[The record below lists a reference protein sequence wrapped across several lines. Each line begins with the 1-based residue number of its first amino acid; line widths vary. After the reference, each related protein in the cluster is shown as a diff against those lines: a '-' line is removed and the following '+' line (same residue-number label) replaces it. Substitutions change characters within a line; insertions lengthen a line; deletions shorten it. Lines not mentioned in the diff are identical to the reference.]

1 MSIFSKIKALT
12 PDELKEQ
19 MNQLMKE
26 TKHEVKIIGFHLDK
40 GGPGKTT
47 HAFNFSGFCANVLNK
62 RVLFIDGDRSC
73 NATATFG
80 VNGTKT
86 IADIFTTGEFEI
98 YKTDFPNIDMI
109 PGSSLFTDEGIN
121 IATASSKYMEFVIWV
136 FNNKEYLD
144 ENYDF
149 IVIDTHNDTS
159 RVTFNLISA
168 CHLIVSPATPDGD
181 SFKAIYELNDFIENE
196 IKPMTIPF
204 GQKESVV
211 DLDIAIL
218 PNRITF
224 NGNNLPHETREF
236 VEEVEQMD
244 NYIGLIPEKQQMRES
259 RLLGEDIFTHYNK
272 MKSSLKKN
280 ELTPYVKNVEEI
292 YSKLV
297 LIACNKAKESK

>member
-1 MSIFSKIKALT
+1 MSIFSKVNAFT
-12 PDELKEQ
+12 SDELIEQ
-19 MNQLMKE
+19 MEQLLEE
-26 TKHEVKIIGFHLDK
+26 TKGEAKIIGFHLDK

-47 HAFNFSGFCANVLNK
+47 HAFNFSGFCGNVLNK
-62 RVLFIDGDRSC
+62 KVLFIDGDRSC
-73 NATATFG
+73 NATDTFS

-109 PGSSLFTDEGIN
+109 PGSSIFTDEGTN
-121 IATASSKYMEFVIWV
+121 IATASSKYMEFVTWV
-136 FNNKEYLD
+136 FNNKKFLD
-144 ENYDF
+144 ENYEF

-159 RVTFNLISA
+159 RVTFNLIAS

-181 SFKAIYELNDFIENE
+181 SFKAIYKLNDFIEKE

-204 GQKESVV
+204 GQKESIV

-224 NGNNLPHETREF
+224 NANNLPHETKEF
-236 VEEVEQMD
+236 LEEAEQME
-244 NYIGLIPEKQQMRES
+244 NYIGLIPEKKEMRRS
-259 RLLGEDIFTHYNK
+259 RLLGEDIFTQYDK
-272 MKSSLKKN
+272 MEASSEKN
-280 ELTPYVKNVEEI
+280 ALTPYIKNVEEI

-297 LIACNKAKESK
+297 FIACNKAKESK